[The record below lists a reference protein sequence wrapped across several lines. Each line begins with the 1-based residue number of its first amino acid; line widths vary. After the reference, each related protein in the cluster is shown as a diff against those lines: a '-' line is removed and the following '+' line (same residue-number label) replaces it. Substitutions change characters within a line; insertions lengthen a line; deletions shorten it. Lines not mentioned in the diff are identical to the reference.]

1 MEELECESEDVI
13 SFKSPPEVNYNII
26 ELGIRHIKLNK
37 ALPRDLKIL
46 EDARGI
52 KTNISID
59 DIDVLLSKMHDAAKQ
74 FKSIKHA
81 VIHDKPENTAIAL
94 LFEDRSV
101 HPQYQFKVFS
111 TEKAAKKWLKRSY
124 N

>member
-1 MEELECESEDVI
+1 MEELDCENEDLI
-13 SFKSPPEVNYNII
+13 SFKSPPEVNYEVI
-26 ELGIRHIKLNK
+26 ETGIRLMKLNK
-37 ALPRDLKIL
+37 TLPRDLKLL

-52 KTNISID
+52 TTAISVD
-59 DIDVLLSKMHDAAKQ
+59 DIDAILSQMYEAAKR
-74 FKSIKHA
+74 FKSIRHA

-111 TEKAAKKWLKRSY
+111 TEKAAKKWLM
-124 N
+124 